1 MSSLVIIRHGQS
13 VYNQQNRFTGIVDV
27 ELSDLGRSEALSAA
41 GKLKG
46 NNFNFSDAFV
56 SVLQRAKET
65 LSIIL
70 KEIDTAG
77 KIKVHESAA
86 LNERAYGDLQGLNKA
101 ETAQKYSDE
110 QVYEWRRS
118 FAATPPGGES
128 LSQTYDRVIPYY
140 NNSIKPVLSK
150 GNDVL
155 IVAHGNSLRALM
167 MLLENFSPEKIAEVE
182 IATAA
187 PRAYRFD
194 ENMKV
199 VEVKYL

>member
-1 MSSLVIIRHGQS
+1 MPSLVIVRHGQS

-27 ELSDLGRSEALSAA
+27 ELSDLGRAEALAAA

-46 NNFNFSDAFV
+46 KDLTFSDAFV

-70 KEIDTAG
+70 KEIDDPG
-77 KIKVHESAA
+77 KIKIHESAA
-86 LNERAYGDLQGLNKA
+86 LNERHYGDLQGLNKT
-101 ETAQKYSDE
+101 ETAKKYSDE

-140 NNSIKPVLSK
+140 KKSIEPVLSA
-150 GNDVL
+150 GSDVL

-167 MLLENFSPEKIAEVE
+167 MLLENISGEKISEIE

-187 PRAYRFD
+187 PKVYKFD
-194 ENMKV
+194 KDMKLL
-199 VEVKYL
+199 EARYL